1 MSKEIGHGEAES
13 LLRKTWNEV
22 TTSDES
28 PYISEYILQQGL
40 RQVIHAEK
48 YGTRTFK
55 YILVTN
61 VLAKAVNPD
70 IHALALQ
77 DQSDLKGSFN
87 SGGLATEV
95 VTDWEKDYGE
105 RLGGSNEPRTNS
117 VYYRQSELNTD
128 YDVRNKDEYE
138 TLIRV
143 LSELEEQANAG
154 DLDPM
159 NMLRQTLYEVSRL
172 EPTTVEYTN
181 PPEVPTV
188 DLLEGLRSYLEKSGL
203 GERLAAVT
211 AGVLDAQYFVA
222 DKEDVYI
229 KVDHVNV
236 ADENSNAAGDIEVFE
251 TENEASLLQA
261 VEVKDKP
268 ATKADIQHSIQTGR
282 QHELDEYL
290 FVAGK
295 GFKSKAER
303 ERAIEAIE
311 EAEIELILITRED
324 LFSSL
329 KFQGRAGRRRFR
341 ESVGGFLN
349 DMRAQSDSKNDWKTL
364 IESLADPGSRRRLKT
379 VLLRGRVSLQEA
391 KDDRFCAR
399 LDRRLLIL

>member
-1 MSKEIGHGEAES
+1 MSKEIDHVEAES
-13 LLRKTWNEV
+13 LLRDTWHEV
-22 TTSDES
+22 VSADNS
-28 PYISEYILQQGL
+28 PYIEEYILQQGL
-40 RQVIHAEK
+40 RQVIHTDK

-77 DQSDLKGSFN
+77 DQSDLEGSFN

-95 VTDWEKDYGE
+95 VTDWEKDHGE

-117 VYYRQSELNTD
+117 VYYRQSELNDD
-128 YDVRNKDEYE
+128 YEVRNRDEYE

-143 LSELEEQANAG
+143 LSELEAQANTNE
-154 DLDPM
+154 LDPM
-159 NMLRQTLYEVSRL
+159 DMLRQALYEVSRL
-172 EPTTVEYTN
+172 EPTTVEYVN

-188 DLLEGLRSYLEKSGL
+188 ELLEGVRNYLEKSGL

-222 DKEDVYI
+222 DKSEIYI

-251 TENEASLLQA
+251 TETESNLLQA

-282 QHELDEYL
+282 HHELDEYL

-295 GFKSKAER
+295 GFKSTTER
-303 ERAIEAIE
+303 KRAIEAIE
-311 EAEIELILITRED
+311 NAEIELIILTRED

-329 KFQGRAGRRRFR
+329 KFQGRDGRCRFR

-349 DMRAQSDSKNDWKTL
+349 DMRAQPDSKGDWKAL
-364 IESLADPGSRRRLKT
+364 IESLDNLSAPAD
-379 VLLRGRVSLQEA
+379 
-391 KDDRFCAR
+391 D
-399 LDRRLLIL
+399 

>member
-1 MSKEIGHGEAES
+1 MSKEINHNEAES
-13 LLRKTWNEV
+13 LLRKTWDEV
-22 TTSDES
+22 TSVDES
-28 PYISEYILQQGL
+28 PYIEEYILQQGI
-40 RQVIHAEK
+40 RQLIHAEK

-61 VLAKAVNPD
+61 VLAKAYNPD

-77 DQSDLKGSFN
+77 DQSELNGSFN
-87 SGGLATEV
+87 SGGLATDV
-95 VTDWEKDYGE
+95 VTDWEKDHGE

-117 VYYRQSELNTD
+117 VYYRQSELNSD
-128 YDVRNKDEYE
+128 YEVRNKDEYE

-143 LSELEEQANAG
+143 LSDLDEQANTG
-154 DLDPM
+154 TLDPM
-159 NMLRQTLYEVSRL
+159 AVLRQTLYEVSQL

-181 PPEVPTV
+181 PPEVPAV
-188 DLLEGLRSYLEKSGL
+188 ELLNGLKSYLETSGL

-222 DKEDVYI
+222 DKDEIYI

-251 TENEASLLQA
+251 TKAEVTLHQA
-261 VEVKDKP
+261 IEVKDKP

-282 QHELDEYL
+282 HHELDEYL

-295 GFKSKAER
+295 GFKSDAER
-303 ERAIEAIE
+303 QRAIAAIE
-311 EAEIELILITRED
+311 DAEIELIVLTRED

-349 DMRAQSDSKNDWKTL
+349 DMRAQTDSKNDWKTL
-364 IESLADPGSRRRLKT
+364 IESLAERSAP
-379 VLLRGRVSLQEA
+379 A
-391 KDDRFCAR
+391 DD
-399 LDRRLLIL
+399 

>member
-211 AGVLDAQYFVA
+211 ARVLDAQYFVA

-324 LFSSL
+324 LFSNL
-329 KFQGRAGRRRFR
+329 KFQGRVGRRRFR

-349 DMRAQSDSKNDWKTL
+349 DMRAQSESKNDWKTL
-364 IESLADPGSRRRLKT
+364 IESLG
-379 VLLRGRVSLQEA
+379 
-391 KDDRFCAR
+391 DR
-399 LDRRLLIL
+399 